1 MKNANMAQ
9 HHFLKFYRMTF
20 WKVVAIIYTAGTLAH
35 VLRLAARFELEDMVA
50 MALSSSMRFRD
61 WLETDCIRVSNCGG
75 QVAPA
80 PGPARAVD
88 QRCLR
93 PLVVGTFASR

>member
-9 HHFLKFYRMTF
+9 HHSLNFYRMTF
-20 WKVVAIIYTAGTLAH
+20 WKVVAIIYTAGTVAH

-61 WLETDCIRVSNCGG
+61 WLETNCIRTRAPNGHTIHFQGFKLRQLACGH
-75 QVAPA
+75 
-80 PGPARAVD
+80 ARQSHAK
-88 QRCLR
+88 
-93 PLVVGTFASR
+93 T